1 MKVISV
7 MNRKGG
13 VGKTTTVTNMA
24 VLLATEYGKRVL
36 VIDADGQANT
46 SWFFRADKRAPGLA
60 DWFTEPQGEELLDSI
75 VLPTS
80 ISGLYLVRGDSCL
93 DDLDIR
99 GEGKRLFGRIG
110 ALIRELSDT
119 LIAPDV
125 VLIDCPPA
133 FSVACCAALTASEDL
148 IVPVKLDGFVIGGL
162 DELADQ
168 IGRMQTVNPLLHF
181 AGLLVTMSTTSTLSR
196 EGEAALRETAFPV
209 FQTVIRRTVK
219 VDESSIARQTLDT
232 YAPYST
238 AGKDYRA
245 FVTEYML
252 GVVEHG

>member
-99 GEGKRLFGRIG
+99 GEGKLFFGRIG

-119 LIAPDV
+119 LIAPDF